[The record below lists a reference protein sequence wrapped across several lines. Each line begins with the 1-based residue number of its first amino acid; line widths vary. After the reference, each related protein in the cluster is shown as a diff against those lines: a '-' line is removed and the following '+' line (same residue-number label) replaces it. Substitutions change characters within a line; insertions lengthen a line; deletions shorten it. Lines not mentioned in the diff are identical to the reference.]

1 MRVTVDETT
10 CDHHGQCMIACPE
23 VFNLVA
29 PDRLEDVAEPDGSL
43 RDGVEEAEAACP
55 TLSIMIED

>member
-1 MRVTVDETT
+1 MRVTVDAQT

-29 PDRLEDVAEPDGSL
+29 PDKLEYVAEPDESL
-43 RDGVEEAEAACP
+43 RPCP
-55 TLSIMIED
+55 TCARPIHPDRSCCSRR

>member
-1 MRVTVDETT
+1 
-10 CDHHGQCMIACPE
+10 MIACPQ

-29 PDRLEDVAEPDGSL
+29 PDKLEYVAEPDESL
-43 RDGVEEAEAACP
+43 RDGVEDAEAACP

>member
-1 MRVTVDETT
+1 MRVSVDTQT

-23 VFNLVA
+23 VFNLVTA
-29 PDRLEDVAEPDGSL
+29 RHAGVRRRAGREPARLRRGGRGGL
-43 RDGVEEAEAACP
+43 P